1 MYNERVMDHFSN
13 PRNVGVLEEAN
24 AVGLEVNPVCGDSM
38 RLFLR
43 IEDNRILDARFQT
56 AGCGAA
62 IATSSM
68 STELIKGLTIEE
80 AQALTKEDIEDALG
94 GLPGN
99 KIHCSMLAV
108 DAIEAALRDYR
119 SRQGGAASSQTR

>member
-1 MYNERVMDHFSN
+1 MYNDVVMDHFSN
-13 PRNVGVLEEAN
+13 PRNVGVLDDAN
-24 AVGLEVNPVCGDSM
+24 AIGFEVNPVCGDSM
-38 RLFLR
+38 RLYLKIENDR
-43 IEDNRILDARFQT
+43 IVEARFQT

-68 STELIKGLTIEE
+68 ATEMLKGLTLD
-80 AQALTKEDIEDALG
+80 AARDLTKDDIEDALG

-108 DAIEAALRDYR
+108 DALEAALTDFR
-119 SRQGGAASSQTR
+119 SRGAAP

>member
-1 MYNERVMDHFSN
+1 MYNNVVMDHFSN
-13 PRNVGVLEEAN
+13 PRNVGVLDDAN
-24 AVGLEVNPVCGDSM
+24 AIGFEVNPVCGDSM
-38 RLFLR
+38 RLYLKIEGDR
-43 IEDNRILDARFQT
+43 IIDARFQT

-68 STELIKGLTIEE
+68 ATELLKGLTLE
-80 AQALTKEDIEDALG
+80 AARDLTKDDIEDALG

-108 DAIEAALRDYR
+108 DALEAALADYR
-119 SRQGGAASSQTR
+119 SRGAPT

>member
-1 MYNERVMDHFSN
+1 MYNEIVMDHFSN
-13 PRNVGVLEEAN
+13 PRNVGVLEDAN

-38 RLFLR
+38 RLFLK
-43 IEDNRILDARFQT
+43 IEDGRIRDARFQT

-68 STELIKGLTIEE
+68 ATEMLKGLTLEE
-80 AQALTKEDIEDALG
+80 ARALTKEDIEDALG

-99 KIHCSMLAV
+99 KIHCSMLAI
-108 DAIEAALRDYR
+108 DALETALQDYHAR
-119 SRQGGAASSQTR
+119 SST

>member
-1 MYNERVMDHFSN
+1 MYNDKVMDHFSN
-13 PRNVGVLEEAN
+13 PRNVGVLEDAN

-38 RLFLR
+38 RLYLR
-43 IEDNRILDARFQT
+43 IEKGQIHDARFQT

-68 STELIKGLTIEE
+68 ATELIKGMTTDQ
-80 AQALTKEDIEDALG
+80 ARALTKEDIEDALG

-108 DAIEAALRDYR
+108 DAIEAALQDYR
-119 SRQGGAASSQTR
+119 ARLSGTTT